1 MSSKATAAAVAVISN
16 TPEFS
21 KPVDALTVA
30 EQAEAYAT
38 AHFIEELAK
47 TRREAVREKL
57 LIEAEKSGT
66 PNEKGGSK
74 LEVNDYTVLR
84 ERRLSSS
91 PDEKKLMKLLE
102 QHSLSV
108 ESCFDKVT
116 VLQANPSKVAQ
127 LVASGHLTE
136 DEAKALYKATYA
148 LIVHPSDAFTE
159 LMENSVPANAAPA
172 KKSRR

>member
-1 MSSKATAAAVAVISN
+1 MSSKPTAAAVAVLSN
-16 TPEFS
+16 TPEFA
-21 KPVDALTVA
+21 KPVDTLSVA

-38 AHFIEELAK
+38 AHFIEEMAK

-57 LIEAEKSGT
+57 LVEAEKNGT

-102 QHSLSV
+102 QHNLAV

-116 VLQANPSKVAQ
+116 VLQANPSKVTA
-127 LVASGHLTE
+127 LVQSGHLTE

-148 LIVHPSDAFTE
+148 LVVHPSDSFTE
-159 LMENSVPANAAPA
+159 LMENAVPASATPV

>member
-1 MSSKATAAAVAVISN
+1 MSSKPTAAAVAVITS

-21 KPVDALTVA
+21 KDVASLTVA
-30 EQAEAYAT
+30 EQAAAYAT

-47 TRREAVREKL
+47 ARREAVREKL
-57 LIEAEKSGT
+57 LVEAEQSGI

-74 LEVNDYTVLR
+74 LVVNDYTVLR

-91 PDEKKLMKLLE
+91 PDEKKLMKLLDE
-102 QHSLSV
+102 KGLGADAA
-108 ESCFDKVT
+108 FDKVT

-127 LVASGHLTE
+127 LVAQGKLTE
-136 DEAKALYKATYA
+136 EEGKALYKATYA
-148 LIVHPSDAFTE
+148 LIVHPSDSFTE
-159 LMENSVPANAAPA
+159 LMENAVPASATPV